1 MTNMLKKISLS
12 VMVFTYLFAGIY
24 HFTKF
29 SYYLSIIPSFM
40 PHPDVLVASTGTAW
54 IFLAFFLAISLTRR
68 WACYGILLFWSM
80 SLPLNL
86 YILSIGGA
94 GIPLPHW
101 ELSAMIPFHLLL
113 MLWAWWHCR
122 PEGKADDSRQVT
134 VDS

>member
-1 MTNMLKKISLS
+1 MKNMPKNISLS

-29 SYYLSIIPSFM
+29 SYFLSLVPSFL
-40 PHPDVLVASTGTAW
+40 PHPEGLVVSTGLIE
-54 IFLAFFLAISLTRR
+54 IFLAFFLAMSFTRR

-80 SLPLNL
+80 ALPVNI

-101 ELSAMIPFHLLL
+101 QLAAMVPFHLFL
-113 MLWAWWHCR
+113 MLWPFGIAGR
-122 PEGKADDSRQVT
+122 KRRN
-134 VDS
+134 